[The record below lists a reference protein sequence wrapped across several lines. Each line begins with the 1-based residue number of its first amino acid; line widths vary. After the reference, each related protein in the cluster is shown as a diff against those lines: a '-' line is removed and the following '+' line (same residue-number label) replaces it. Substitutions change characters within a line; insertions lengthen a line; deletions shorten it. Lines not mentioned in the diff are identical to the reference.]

1 MNNTNLHGW
10 SPNHFVPL
18 MPAVTAAQVPLQSP
32 KPPTSDQ
39 SANIPSVSPSSQVPK
54 AAQKRK
60 YTVHQSTKDAKKSTK
75 ALSCTIHIFRHH
87 GLSNGHAL
95 LPAASLT
102 AIYFALCAKE
112 HFHVLSKVF
121 AT

>member
-1 MNNTNLHGW
+1 
-10 SPNHFVPL
+10 
-18 MPAVTAAQVPLQSP
+18 MPVVTAQVPLQSP
-32 KPPTSDQ
+32 KLPTSDQ
-39 SANIPSVSPSSQVPK
+39 PANSPSVSPSLQVPK

-60 YTVHQSTKDAKKSTK
+60 YSVDQSTKDAKKEYQGSF
-75 ALSCTIHIFRHH
+75 CTIHIFHHH
-87 GLSNGHAL
+87 GLSNGHVL

-102 AIYFALCAKE
+102 AISFALCAKE